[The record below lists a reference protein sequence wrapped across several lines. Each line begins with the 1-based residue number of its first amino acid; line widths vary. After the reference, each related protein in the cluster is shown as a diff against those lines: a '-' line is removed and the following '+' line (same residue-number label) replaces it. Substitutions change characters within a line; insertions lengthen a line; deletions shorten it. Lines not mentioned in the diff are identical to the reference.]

1 MTYTIGE
8 ISKMYHLSIP
18 TLRYYDSEG
27 LFPFSRRDEHGN
39 RYFEEKDLHLITS
52 ICCLKDSNMPLKEI
66 RRYITLYMEGKSTLK
81 ERYQIFHTHKQK
93 LANQMQQLEESMRV
107 MEETMDNYAK
117 AIEEYSH
124 SDEYIQN
131 IQTQGL
137 GTSSRLTNSLYM
149 NRENFLGYAP
159 AIKMSK

>member
-8 ISKMYHLSIP
+8 IAKMYHLSIP

-27 LFPFSRRDEHGN
+27 LFPFSKRDEHGN

-81 ERYQIFHTHKQK
+81 ERYQIFHAHKEK
-93 LANQMQQLEESMRV
+93 LANQMRQLEESMKV
-107 MEETMDNYAK
+107 MEQTMDNYAK

-124 SDEYIQN
+124 SEEYIQDTAN
-131 IQTQGL
+131 QHIGDP
-137 GTSSRLTNSLYM
+137 SRLTNCLYM

-159 AIKMSK
+159 NMDMSK